1 MLHHIEESQI
11 NEEIIK
17 NSHKLS
23 IIDFYADWCIPC
35 QMLTPVLQELDK
47 KYSEIE
53 VYKVNIDESQNSTI
67 SYGINSVPTLV
78 FFKDGEEVE
87 RRVGLESLNNLSKI
101 VEEFVSEK

>member
-11 NEEIIK
+11 NEEIVK

-35 QMLTPVLQELDK
+35 QMLTPILQELDK
-47 KYSEIE
+47 KYKEVEI
-53 VYKVNIDESQNSTI
+53 YKVNVDESQNSTI
-67 SYGINSVPTLV
+67 MFGISSVPTLM

-87 RRVGLESLNNLSKI
+87 RKIGLESLGNLSKI
-101 VEEFVSEK
+101 VEELIFE

>member
-11 NEEIIK
+11 NEEIVK

-35 QMLTPVLQELDK
+35 QMLTPILQELDK
-47 KYSEIE
+47 KYKEVEI
-53 VYKVNIDESQNSTI
+53 YKVNVDESQNSAI
-67 SYGINSVPTLV
+67 MYGISSVPTLI

-87 RRVGLESLNNLSKI
+87 RKIGLESLGNLSKI
-101 VEEFVSEK
+101 VEEFVSE

>member
-11 NEEIIK
+11 NEEIVK

-35 QMLTPVLQELDK
+35 QMLTPILQELDK
-47 KYSEIE
+47 KYKEVEI
-53 VYKVNIDESQNSTI
+53 YKVNVDESQNSAI
-67 SYGINSVPTLV
+67 MYGISSVPTLM

-87 RRVGLESLNNLSKI
+87 RKIGLESLGNLSKI
-101 VEEFVSEK
+101 VEEFVSE